1 MPSPLTEQEKE
12 RCRYHLGYL
21 GTSFGGETAAASMAF
36 GVPQP
41 IQTVFLMEEAIQNL
55 LTNPHAVERV
65 RSILCTLDQLE
76 DKLRNAACQLAVES
90 VGDLKLRSSKA
101 GETYPDLLERE
112 YVRWANRLADV
123 LGVPLY
129 PFAKRFKNSTGIR
142 SVPVR
147 N

>member
-1 MPSPLTEQEKE
+1 MPSLLTESEKE

-41 IQTVFLMEEAIQNL
+41 IQTVFLLEQAIQSL
-55 LTNPHAVERV
+55 LTNTFAIERV
-65 RSILCTLDQLE
+65 RQVLCTLDRLE
-76 DKLRNAACQLAVES
+76 EQLRNASCQLGVES
-90 VGDLKLRSSKA
+90 LGELKLRSATA

-112 YVRWANRLADV
+112 YVRWANRLADI

-129 PFAKRFKNSTGIR
+129 PFAKRFQQTTGIR
-142 SVPVR
+142 SVAVR